1 MLADPCIGTDL
12 SADADE
18 LDSTSTVAE
27 VQAVVERRCSAATV
41 GCMSYALSLTA
52 TIAANPTSCSWCE
65 DVAALQKGAGGRI
78 SYVLV
83 IIAHR

>member
-12 SADADE
+12 SADAGE
-18 LDSTSTVAE
+18 EDSIPTVAE
-27 VQAVVERRCSAATV
+27 VEAACSAATV

-78 SYVLV
+78 SYALV